1 MRWSIDCRLLPVTPE
16 VLGIMREILS
26 YLNSGDVVNA
36 CKLYLFCRGG
46 QIHLGFEKCGMEGN
60 ES

>member
-1 MRWSIDCRLLPVTPE
+1 MTPE

-26 YLNSGDVVNA
+26 YLNSGDVMNA

-46 QIHLGFEKCGMEGN
+46 QVHLGFEKCGMGRDET
-60 ES
+60 